1 MAAYFHFLAIM
12 LGIGTLLSLP
22 IAGVWAIAKIIYWM
36 ESRHG
41 R

>member
-12 LGIGTLLSLP
+12 LGIGTLISLP
-22 IAGVWAIAKIIYWM
+22 IAGVWAIAKVVLFL
-36 ESRHG
+36 ENRNE